1 GFHTVRIDGL
11 AASYTISVLQ
21 GEELEPHVTVLSAQD
36 VSLNTDAPLFRV
48 DCWSSGEGG
57 TVWVQAD
64 CIVFNDVTVR
74 LTVDGAVVVQSASGD
89 NTLVHGGSRDGASDD
104 HLVGGAGNDILL
116 GHDGNDVLVGGAGED
131 WLISNSGQDTLIG
144 GDGNDVL
151 MALGDPAAGPEARVE
166 MYGGAGE
173 DVFVIAPG
181 IPVMSQNQD
190 AEKIHKDV
198 VIHDFVIGE
207 DRIDLSRMYVMEGDI
222 ARQATIE
229 DLCL

>member
-1 GFHTVRIDGL
+1 MARPT
-11 AASYTISVLQ
+11 T
-21 GEELEPHVTVLSAQD
+21 
-36 VSLNTDAPLFRV
+36 
-48 DCWSSGEGG
+48 
-57 TVWVQAD
+57 
-64 CIVFNDVTVR
+64 
-74 LTVDGAVVVQSASGD
+74 
-89 NTLVHGGSRDGASDD
+89 

-229 DLCL
+229 DLCLESLVDELHASGTMEIDLGGFCTEDGKVLEGTLEVHLAGGQGTIDASSFIFDRDISPIENDSLLMLNAYLFAAL